1 MQIEKFS
8 PHSNAQSPPVRR
20 NDIIFYKI
28 QTASYNLFQL
38 GAWDSD
44 PPMTD
49 GRLDGSCDTIV
60 TNKTTATKTQLIA
73 ICLSYTK

>member
-38 GAWDSD
+38 GAWGFRSAD
-44 PPMTD
+44 D
-49 GRLDGSCDTIV
+49 GRET
-60 TNKTTATKTQLIA
+60 
-73 ICLSYTK
+73 